1 MQESFDEW
9 TFPMV
14 SGFLTR
20 HAAVLPASSSLT
32 VGATKWT

>member
-1 MQESFDEW
+1 MQESLDEW

-14 SGFLTR
+14 SGFGR
-20 HAAVLPASSSLT
+20 SAVPLAFSSLT